1 MVMGCGLSSRAPM
14 WPHQEDDGCLGNLHP
29 QIGLCPVSTHR
40 DWNGENGELVRGRNK
55 RGLVQL
61 FIHLSCIF
69 LERVSQ
75 HLFVRNASY
84 KKNHTH
90 TSNFKVKVPFLET

>member
-1 MVMGCGLSSRAPM
+1 MGFCLVPPCGLTERM
-14 WPHQEDDGCLGNLHP
+14 MVVMETY
-29 QIGLCPVSTHR
+29 THR
-40 DWNGENGELVRGRNK
+40 QAFAQFPPTGTGMERMAELVRGRNK

-61 FIHLSCIF
+61 FIHLSWIF

-75 HLFVRNASY
+75 HLFGRNASY
-84 KKNHTH
+84 KNTHTH